1 MDLRLWQHC
10 ILEIVRT
17 VFLIGHPLQ
26 HNLSSLTDAE
36 IENKLI
42 ELTRKYYQCM
52 RLSPGAVTQ
61 VLLLMEDYRNEQ
73 QRRLSTKDQQLNTD
87 TDLNDLIKVN

>member
-1 MDLRLWQHC
+1 
-10 ILEIVRT
+10 
-17 VFLIGHPLQ
+17 
-26 HNLSSLTDAE
+26 LTDAE